1 MKSIFGDS
9 RASNSSLE
17 IFDVARRFFFLM
29 PAINHFLS
37 RACEPDDE
45 RKGEERESFLSRFF
59 SAEKDDRFM
68 AVDVFKRDLS

>member
-1 MKSIFGDS
+1 
-9 RASNSSLE
+9 
-17 IFDVARRFFFLM
+17 M

-59 SAEKDDRFM
+59 SAEKDERFM
-68 AVDVFKRDLS
+68 AVDVFKRDSSRDEMVASSTRDMSTKSFPDLR